1 VNSHEVNRT
10 SVSQPM
16 VSRWARLAAAVVSMI
31 MIGNLQYAWTLFVQ
45 PMMAAHHWKLS
56 DVQWGFTI
64 FIAVMTWTMPLSGWL
79 IDRLGPR
86 VFMTVAAV
94 LCGAGWCGLGQ
105 VHSLSGFYSLYAM
118 AGLGN
123 GFVYCCSTALGL
135 KWFPDKRGVAS
146 GLIAAGYGSGAAFLN
161 PICGWLIASWGYRS
175 TFLVT
180 GIVLGF
186 LILCA
191 GQFLKY
197 PPTGFV
203 QAPAASVQT
212 RIRRHDEQ
220 FNSLE
225 MLRTPQFYVL
235 FAMMLM
241 AGIGGLMAAAQ
252 VAPVA
257 RDFKVGAAALA
268 LALSLNPLCNGASR
282 FLWGWVSDSLGRE
295 RTMTVAF
302 FLQAIFLAG
311 VVTVGRRGDVWFVLT
326 MALVFLTWGEIYVL
340 FPAVLADLFG
350 ARHAASNYSFLYS
363 TKGLASILAGGLAAT
378 LFERTGTWN
387 YAFYLS
393 AGLALCSALGALV
406 IHRMPLPKN
415 IPRPLNLLRQV
426 QQRFEPCRT
435 GPLSTR
441 SIKRVQ

>member
-1 VNSHEVNRT
+1 MNRW
-10 SVSQPM
+10 V
-16 VSRWARLAAAVVSMI
+16 RLTAAVVAMI

-45 PMMAAHHWKLS
+45 PMMADHHWKLS

-86 VFMTVAAV
+86 TFMTVAGI
-94 LCGAGWCGLGQ
+94 LCGAGWIGLGQ
-105 VHSLSGFYSLYAM
+105 VHGLPAFYSLYAL

-146 GLIAAGYGSGAAFLN
+146 GLIAAGYGSGAALLN
-161 PICGWLIASWGYRS
+161 PICSWLISSWGYRT
-175 TFLVT
+175 TFLAT
-180 GIVLGF
+180 GLVLGF

-197 PPTGFV
+197 PPMGFV
-203 QAPAASVQT
+203 QPPPAGVQPN
-212 RIRRHDEQ
+212 IRRQHEQ
-220 FNSLE
+220 FSSLE

-235 FAMMLM
+235 YVMMLM
-241 AGIGGLMAAAQ
+241 VGIGGLMATAQ

-257 RDFKVGAAALA
+257 RNFKIGAAALG
-268 LALSLNPLCNGASR
+268 LTLSLNPLCNGASR

-295 RTMTVAF
+295 RTMASAF
-302 FLQAIFLAG
+302 LLQAIFLSG

-326 MALVFLTWGEIYVL
+326 MALVFLTWGELYVL
-340 FPAVLADLFG
+340 FPAALADLFG

-363 TKGLASILAGGLAAT
+363 TKGAASILAGGLAAT
-378 LFERTGTWN
+378 LFEKSGTWD
-387 YAFYLS
+387 YAFYGSS
-393 AGLALCSALGALV
+393 ALALCSAVGALALR
-406 IHRMPLPKN
+406 RMPLPKK
-415 IPRPLNLLRQV
+415 
-426 QQRFEPCRT
+426 
-435 GPLSTR
+435 R
-441 SIKRVQ
+441 SAVTEEAVVRAVGTLGASETP